1 MSNTEERMS
10 KLWHTSITADTGL
23 PLDVIPPDFA
33 LASSLP
39 NPKVS
44 EVNFLS
50 DLIWV
55 NRNFV
60 EIFWGLLRGK
70 NLPHWQNWDVR
81 GKTAFPAF

>member
-50 DLIWV
+50 DLIDLGDKRRPFSGMKQHVW
-55 NRNFV
+55 
-60 EIFWGLLRGK
+60 IS
-70 NLPHWQNWDVR
+70 
-81 GKTAFPAF
+81 